1 MGTHPIFESD
11 FDCLTDEVIEM
22 RLTLFVS
29 ILVCLV
35 VLPCVVLQY
44 VAPPLHPLPRNF
56 AFRALIGFCVS
67 FATAQ
72 KSANKISPDG
82 AMAAMIVGTILTA
95 ASPVFIV
102 AIFSFFFTST
112 RLTKFRSDQKK
123 EFDPDHRSNKTQRN
137 AINVICN
144 GGVSCAYSLLF
155 VAVQKSPIFTLQT
168 PKGIDASWLFLAIT
182 GSIAGA
188 AADTWA
194 SEVGTVVGFSSKKT
208 SKEKEMKK
216 ERLRYCRLVVWPWK
230 KVPRG

>member
-1 MGTHPIFESD
+1 
-11 FDCLTDEVIEM
+11 M

-29 ILVCLV
+29 IIVCLV

-44 VAPPLHPLPRNF
+44 VEPPLHPLPPGF
-56 AFRALIGFCVS
+56 ALRALVGFLLSTAV
-67 FATAQ
+67 AQ
-72 KSANKISPDG
+72 KSANRISADG
-82 AMAAMIVGTILTA
+82 AMAATITGTILTA

-102 AIFSFFFTST
+102 AIFSFFVTGT
-112 RLTKFRSDQKK
+112 KLTKFRSDQKK
-123 EFDPDHRSNKTQRN
+123 EFDPDHRRGQTQRN

-155 VAVQKSPIFTLQT
+155 VAVQKNPLFQLRA
-168 PKGIDASWLFLAIT
+168 PAGIDASWLFLAIT

-194 SEVGTVVGFSSKKT
+194 SEVGTVVGFSTRKRKNE
-208 SKEKEMKK
+208 EKEMKK

-230 KVPRG
+230 KVPRGTNLSQDG